1 MNYSPFICLFLFY
14 SISFASQIVDVNIIG
29 NKHSRNE
36 IILRE
41 IHHPISGEYD
51 STFAKDDRNRIYNL
65 GLFSTVDIRQVDSS
79 YTITVVETF
88 RFFPIP
94 IADYNEAKGWSYG
107 GGIAFLNFNGLNQ
120 KLILGGIGGEE
131 TTYFLN
137 FNDPWVTGDHV
148 SLLGNVY
155 QFNTKNPVY
164 SYHYKE
170 KGINIG
176 TGFYK
181 NKVHKFNFLLGLE
194 AASIDTA
201 GIDYSGMNNN
211 PNDILTDYQYIRGE
225 FGYIFDRRDIY
236 LDPTSG
242 GIFSFYFKPKISM
255 GKPANYYRFQLGYSK
270 YFQLSDNYFNPVLSA
285 KSKIYLQY
293 SRALPIFEYLY
304 LGGEDFV
311 RGYSPLPE
319 KNDIEV
325 SHLIEGFNIIYQS
338 FQLQHTLFEKKD
350 FSGVELGI
358 DMVYFSDF
366 GLSAND
372 IASFKLQNML
382 IGFGFGFRFFASGAG
397 VIGIDFGFNPY
408 NQQFLHLSDSN

>member
-1 MNYSPFICLFLFY
+1 M
-14 SISFASQIVDVNIIG
+14 
-29 NKHSRNE
+29 
-36 IILRE
+36 
-41 IHHPISGEYD
+41 
-51 STFAKDDRNRIYNL
+51 
-65 GLFSTVDIRQVDSS
+65 
-79 YTITVVETF
+79 
-88 RFFPIP
+88 
-94 IADYNEAKGWSYG
+94 DYNEAKGWSYG
-107 GGIAFLNFNGLNQ
+107 GGISFINFNGLNQ
-120 KLILGGIGGEE
+120 KLIFGGIGGEE

-137 FNDPWVTGDHV
+137 FHDPWITGDHV
-148 SLLGNVY
+148 SLSGNVY

-164 SYHYKE
+164 SYYYKE
-170 KGINIG
+170 NGINIG

-181 NKVHKFNFLLGLE
+181 NDVHKFNFLIGFE
-194 AASIDTA
+194 NAFIDTV
-201 GIDYSGMNNN
+201 GFNDFEMDY
-211 PNDILTDYQYIRGE
+211 PHEIVTEYQYIRGE
-225 FGYIFDRRDIY
+225 TGYVFDRRDIY

-242 GIFSFYFKPKISM
+242 EKFSFYFKPKISM
-255 GKPANYYRFQLGYSK
+255 GKPENYYRFQLGYSK